1 MTPEQPN
8 DPEVQ
13 RILALKRH
21 EQPPPA
27 FFRGL
32 SEQIIDR
39 IQAAGPAP
47 RPTLRQRLSMEFYGM
62 PIYVCG
68 AGLVVC
74 GLLVVGLIG
83 SLRVGP
89 AQRAVE
95 GSNPQLVDVEPTHS
109 LVPPQLRTPPLN
121 GPTKE
126 PASDVPPRIQ
136 PTQARLIPETP
147 PK

>member
-1 MTPEQPN
+1 MTPEQSN

-27 FFRGL
+27 FFRGF

-47 RPTLRQRLSMEFYGM
+47 RPTLRQRLSMEFYGV
-62 PIYVCG
+62 PIYICG

-74 GLLVVGLIG
+74 GLLVLGLIG

-95 GSNPQLVDVEPTHS
+95 GSNPQLVDAEPAHS
-109 LVPPQLRTPPLN
+109 LVPPQPPTPPLN
-121 GPTKE
+121 PQAKE
-126 PASDVPPRIQ
+126 PGYERPPRIQ
-136 PTQARLIPETP
+136 PTQARLAPETP
-147 PK
+147 GK

>member
-1 MTPEQPN
+1 MTPEQPT

-27 FFRGL
+27 FFRGF

-47 RPTLRQRLSMEFYGM
+47 RPTLRQRLSMEFYGV
-62 PIYVCG
+62 PIYICG

-95 GSNPQLVDVEPTHS
+95 ESHPELVDVEPAHS
-109 LVPPQLRTPPLN
+109 LVPPQSRTPSLN
-121 GPTKE
+121 SPTKD
-126 PASDVPPRIQ
+126 PGRDLPPRTQ
-136 PTQARLIPETP
+136 PAQARLIPETP